1 MDIRK
6 TLDLLESKDDKKLE
20 RVKLH
25 YSKSALNPVMSST
38 LLELHYDK
46 LYKGYV
52 DRFNRG
58 EGDPQFN
65 EAGAYLH
72 GLFFSQFKTP
82 QSQAPRGAI
91 LSLIERQH
99 KSFVDFKKVFKE
111 IALKMQGSGWV
122 YLSRSGQ
129 IKTIHNHTKRSD
141 IVLIIDMW
149 EHAYQNDYG
158 SNKSKYIDNFWR
170 IIDWAAINHRI

>member
-1 MDIRK
+1 MDIRE
-6 TLDLLESKDDKKLE
+6 TIDLLESKNKDKLE

-25 YSKSALNPVMSST
+25 YSMTALNPVMSST
-38 LLELHYDK
+38 LLELHYGK

-52 DRFNRG
+52 DRYNDD

-82 QSQAPRGAI
+82 QSQVPRGSV

-99 KSFVDFKKVFKE
+99 KTFVDFKKAFKD
-111 IALKMQGSGWV
+111 AAMKLQGSGWV

-129 IKTIHNHTKRSD
+129 IKVIHNHAKRSD
-141 IVLIIDMW
+141 IVLILDMW

-170 IIDWAAINHRI
+170 IIDWNALNHRI

>member
-1 MDIRK
+1 MDIRT
-6 TLDLLESKDDKKLE
+6 TLDLLESKEKHDLE

-25 YSKSALNPVMSST
+25 YGKSSLSPVISST

-52 DRFNRG
+52 DRYNKG

-72 GLFFSQFKTP
+72 GLYFSQFKQP

-99 KSFVDFKKVFKE
+99 KTFVDFKAAFKDV
-111 IALKMQGSGWV
+111 AMKLQGSGWV

-129 IKTIHNHTKRSD
+129 IKVIHNHAKRSD
-141 IVLIIDMW
+141 IVLLLDMW

-158 SNKSKYIDNFWR
+158 SNKAKYIDNFWR
-170 IIDWAAINHRI
+170 IIDWNALNHRI